1 MNARNNKYFT
11 MRFRQKVGLNEM
23 RRLTDDFQWGVSLR
37 HVHVRPT
44 MAFFGLNGF
53 DHGDLRSQSAG
64 TGDIWCPTP

>member
-11 MRFRQKVGLNEM
+11 KSFRQKVGLNEI

-44 MAFFGLNGF
+44 MAFFGPNGP
-53 DHGDLRSQSAG
+53 DHGDLRSRAPYCRPG
-64 TGDIWCPTP
+64 K

>member
-37 HVHVRPT
+37 HVHVRPWPFLVQMAPT
-44 MAFFGLNGF
+44 MV
-53 DHGDLRSQSAG
+53 
-64 TGDIWCPTP
+64 I